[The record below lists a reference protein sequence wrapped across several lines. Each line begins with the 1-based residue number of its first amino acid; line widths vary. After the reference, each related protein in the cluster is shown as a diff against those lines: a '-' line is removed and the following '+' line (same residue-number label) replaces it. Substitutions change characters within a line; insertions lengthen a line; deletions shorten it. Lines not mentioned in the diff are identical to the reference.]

1 MKWMMPLLA
10 LALTAC
16 AHGQAQD
23 SARATDATRAEVA
36 RQRAQEVIAAERAF
50 AALAQSDG
58 QWTAFRATAAPG
70 AWLFWPEPTSVEQ
83 ALAGI
88 ADPPRSVAWQPHR
101 VVISCDGT
109 MAATTG
115 AAQWP
120 DGRPG
125 WFTTVWER
133 QPGGEWRWVADH
145 GGYATA
151 PLAAVT
157 TPAVELAE
165 CPGAGGPVQEP
176 TPVTD
181 VRGGST
187 DGTLL
192 WDWVDGGLRVTMWIG
207 PRYAPTILPG
217 PPSPTVSR

>member
-1 MKWMMPLLA
+1 MVLRFSVLASALA
-10 LALTAC
+10 LAAC
-16 AHGQAQD
+16 APVAAPAGPAAPDGIAIAQ
-23 SARATDATRAEVA
+23 
-36 RQRAQEVIAAERAF
+36 QVIAAERIF
-50 AALAQSDG
+50 AARAQSEG

-70 AWLFWPEPTSVEQ
+70 AWLFWTEPTSVEQ
-83 ALAGI
+83 ALAGL

-101 VVISCDGT
+101 VVVSCDGT

-125 WFTTVWER
+125 WFVTVWER
-133 QPGGEWRWVADH
+133 QRGGEWRWVADH
-145 GGYATA
+145 GGYLTA
-151 PLAAVT
+151 PLPAVT

-165 CPGAGGPVQEP
+165 CPGAEGPVREP
-176 TPVTD
+176 APVTD

-192 WDWVDGGLRVTMWIG
+192 WDWVAGQGLRVTMWIG
-207 PRYAPTILPG
+207 PRYAPTIHPG
-217 PPSPTVSR
+217 PPAPAPR